1 MGGIKIPLS
10 TRYLRGAA
18 IMIFV
23 SVGTSNKG
31 FDRLLRACDQ
41 IALRT
46 GLPFFAQTGSSA
58 YIPNHLPH
66 QAWLSRAEMQERY
79 QSASAFI
86 VHGGFG
92 TLSETLKYGKSIF
105 VVARRLEDGEAVN
118 NQADLA
124 IKLHSLGLVHYIEKL
139 EELESVLLLRE
150 PYKQQANKLT
160 TNIPAIIQNY
170 ITHLL
175 FP

>member
-1 MGGIKIPLS
+1 
-10 TRYLRGAA
+10 
-18 IMIFV
+18 MIFV

-58 YIPNHLPH
+58 YTPNHLPY
-66 QAWLSRAEMQERY
+66 QTWLSRAEMQERY
-79 QSASAFI
+79 QAASAFI

-92 TLSETLKYGKSIF
+92 TLSETLKYGKPVF

-118 NQADLA
+118 NQTDLA
-124 IKLHSLGLVHYIEKL
+124 IKLHSLGLVQYVEKL
-139 EELESVLLLRE
+139 EELESALLLRE
-150 PYKQQANKLT
+150 TYQQQANVLKT
-160 TNIPAIIQNY
+160 TIPAIIQNY
-170 ITHLL
+170 ITNLT